1 LVVFKLEPNIIEC
14 LNKSILFTKGERS
27 VLLKYDFESFR
38 WGREH
43 LSDNE
48 PAWRDIEEV
57 IDSISRQDVIS
68 EKRSNFQKWREGKIK
83 KPAVGGQQ
91 ILNSIFE
98 NKLREKSAWEEQV
111 SVLESRIL
119 QTLEG
124 DSKEHKE
131 AYWTMDF
138 KKGLIGVEVSFN
150 NAGALSQNLLRLSV
164 MSESEN
170 KKKSEMIRVGI
181 LITACENLKKW
192 STMDTTVL
200 TFESTKRVFPAMNFN
215 IPTPILLIGL
225 ESKDKSGQDWEKSPL
240 FPTKKEL
247 KDKFGVIELAPYASL
262 KPNEKMY
269 WDEIIESQ
277 DID

>member
-1 LVVFKLEPNIIEC
+1 MSSAGGHLVKFD
-14 LNKSILFTKGERS
+14 
-27 VLLKYDFESFR
+27 YESFR

-43 LSDNE
+43 LSDSE
-48 PAWRDIEEV
+48 PAWKDLLEV
-57 IDSISRQDVIS
+57 FESINRYGVIA
-68 EKRSNFQKWREGKIK
+68 EKRNNFQKWREGKIK

-91 ILNSIFE
+91 IMNSIIE
-98 NKLREKSAWEEQV
+98 TELRKKIGWEEQV
-111 SVLESRIL
+111 SVLEARL
-119 QTLEG
+119 LENLEG
-124 DSKEHKE
+124 NAKERKE

-181 LITACENLKKW
+181 LITAAENLKQW
-192 STMDTTVL
+192 STMDSTVL

-225 ESKDKSGQDWEKSPL
+225 ESKDTDGSNWDKSPL

-247 KDKFGVIELAPYASL
+247 KEKFGIDELSPYAKLSAT
-262 KPNEKMY
+262 EKSY
-269 WDEIIESQ
+269 WDDIIDST
-277 DID
+277 DLD

>member
-1 LVVFKLEPNIIEC
+1 M
-14 LNKSILFTKGERS
+14 
-27 VLLKYDFESFR
+27 KYDFESFR

-43 LSDNE
+43 LSDSE
-48 PAWRDIEEV
+48 PAWQDLHHVIE
-57 IDSISRQDVIS
+57 SISRQDVIS
-68 EKRSNFQKWREGKIK
+68 EKRANFQKWREGKIK

-98 NKLREKSAWEEQV
+98 KGLREKSDWEEQV
-111 SVLESRIL
+111 SVLEARL
-119 QTLEG
+119 LKTLEG
-124 DSKEHKE
+124 DTKERKE

-170 KKKSEMIRVGI
+170 KNRDDMIRVGI

-192 STMDTTVL
+192 STMDSTVL

-225 ESKDKSGQDWEKSPL
+225 ESRDNNGLDWKKSPL

-247 KDKFGVIELAPYASL
+247 KDQFGLDELPPYSKL
-262 KPNEKMY
+262 TNSEKLY
-269 WDEIIESQ
+269 WDEVIEST

>member
-1 LVVFKLEPNIIEC
+1 M
-14 LNKSILFTKGERS
+14 
-27 VLLKYDFESFR
+27 KYDFESFR

-43 LSDNE
+43 LSDSE
-48 PAWRDIEEV
+48 PAWSDLQEV
-57 IDSISRQDVIS
+57 IGSINRQDVVF
-68 EKRSNFQKWREGKIK
+68 EKRNNFQKWRDGKIK

-98 NKLREKSAWEEQV
+98 RKLREKPDWEEQV
-111 SVLESRIL
+111 SVLEARLL

-124 DSKEHKE
+124 DMRERKE

-170 KKKSEMIRVGI
+170 KKKTEMIRVGI

-192 STMDTTVL
+192 STMDSTVL

-225 ESKDKSGQDWEKSPL
+225 ESTSSDGTEWAKSPL
-240 FPTKKEL
+240 FPTKKEM
-247 KDKFGVIELAPYASL
+247 KEMFGIEELEPYAKL
-262 KPNEKMY
+262 GTKQKLY
-269 WDEIIESQ
+269 WDEVIESK
-277 DID
+277 DLD